1 MSMIVALLFTQTML
15 LAAPAEA
22 TPAPDDADAELR
34 MREGWCAAPSF
45 QGPWYCLA
53 RCTGSAEFYVADAN
67 PITPSGD
74 WDAMRADCYLKAADF
89 CTTAFSQYLD
99 RSCLGGAVE

>member
-22 TPAPDDADAELR
+22 TPAPDDAELR
-34 MREGWCAAPSF
+34 VSEGWCAAPSF
-45 QGPWYCLA
+45 HGPWYCLA
-53 RCTGSAEFYVADAN
+53 RCTGSTEFYVADAD
-67 PITPSGD
+67 PIVLSGD
-74 WDAMRADCYLKAADF
+74 WDAMQADCYLKAVDF
-89 CTTAFSQYLD
+89 CTTAFAQYLD